1 MLQIKVFSFSP
12 LAENTYVLY
21 NEHKEAAIFDPG
33 CFTGDEFEELS
44 AFITNLQL
52 KPIHLLN
59 THCHFDHVFGEKQV
73 AEKWHLTP
81 QFHELERPVMEFAAK
96 AAMKWNLP
104 FDPYLGDSLPLVDHQ
119 EIAIGEDHLKVHFAP
134 GHSPGHV
141 FFHHEKQSF
150 VIGGDILFRDSIGR
164 TDLPGGD
171 HQLLLTSI
179 KERMYTL
186 PPQTKVYP
194 GHGPYTTIQY
204 EMAHNPFVHI

>member
-33 CFTGDEFEELS
+33 CFTSDEFDELS
-44 AFITNLQL
+44 AFISAQQL
-52 KPIHLLN
+52 KQTHLLN

-73 AEKWHLTP
+73 AEKWGLTP
-81 QFHELERPVMEFAAK
+81 QFHPLEQPVMAFAGM
-96 AAMKWNLP
+96 AAAKWNLP
-104 FDPYLGDSLPLVDHQ
+104 FDPSLGAYTPLADQQ
-119 EIAIGEDHLKVHFAP
+119 EITIGEDPLRVHLAP

-164 TDLPGGD
+164 TDLPGGN
-171 HQLLLTSI
+171 HQQLLTSI
-179 KERMYTL
+179 RERMYTL

-204 EMAHNPFVHI
+204 EMANNPFVQV